1 MTKKLYK
8 DKSGN
13 IYEFLFHGRL
23 AKKGASVVIY
33 KDACNYVLDDVL
45 VMSQRSFCENFE
57 RVEE

>member
-1 MTKKLYK
+1 MYK

-45 VMSQRSFCENFE
+45 VMSQRSFYENFE